1 MEGLSLHDH
10 SKYSTIFFWRV
21 VVAFCVVLFL
31 MSVLLLR
38 MYHLQVV
45 EFQKYQIASEQNRV
59 QVEPIAPTRGLIFD
73 RNGVLLA
80 ENTPNFS
87 LGVVPEKVNERD
99 TLIQELR
106 QIIEISDRDIEKFSQ
121 RLKQRRRPLEPVA
134 IRNRLTE
141 EEIAKVA
148 VELHRYP
155 AVSVDAKLVRSYPLG
170 APFAHVVGY
179 VARINEKELTKLDAT
194 NYQATNHIGKL
205 GIERFYE
212 SSLHG
217 KVGLQ
222 KVEADARGRVLN
234 VIERVSPT
242 PGKNLRLSLDS
253 RLQITASKLL
263 DGRRGAIVAIEPKTG
278 GILALV
284 SEPSFDPNLF
294 VLGIDHKSYGELR
307 DSKAKPLFNRA
318 LKGQYPPGST
328 LKPMLGIAG
337 VESGVVDWNF
347 SIMDYGTY
355 QLKND
360 DRIYRDWKRGG
371 HGRVDLRYAVVQSC
385 DTYFYELAF
394 RLGVDRMSDF
404 LAKFGFGDLTSL
416 DISEAR
422 RGLLPTREWKRGAK
436 GLPWFPGDSLNM
448 GLGQGFTLV
457 TPLQLAAGTAIL
469 ANKGK
474 WVRPRL
480 TMDGDLDE
488 VVDQIRKDM
497 EGAEAKNIVL
507 KDPQNWDRMFAA
519 MKDVMHGPRGTARGS
534 GRGAKYK
541 MAGKTG
547 TAQVLGIA
555 QDEEYDET
563 KISKWHRDHA
573 WFMGFAPIDDPQ
585 IAVAVLVENGGG
597 GSRAA
602 APVARKIFDAHI
614 LGEYLTEGDK
624 P

>member
-1 MEGLSLHDH
+1 MDGHSLHDH

-21 VVAFCVVLFL
+21 IVAVCVVLML
-31 MSVLLLR
+31 LGVLLTR
-38 MYHLQVV
+38 MYQLQVV
-45 EFQKYQIASEQNRV
+45 EFQKYQIASEKNRV

-80 ENTPNFS
+80 KNLPNFS
-87 LGVVPEKVNERD
+87 LGIVPEKVDDRD
-99 TLIQELR
+99 ALIEDLR
-106 QIIEISDRDIEKFSQ
+106 KILPISDRDITRFKR
-121 RLKQRRRPLEPVA
+121 RLKERRRPLEPVA
-134 IRNRLTE
+134 LKDRLTE
-141 EEIAKVA
+141 EEIARVA
-148 VELHRYP
+148 VEFHNYP

-170 APFAHVVGY
+170 APFAHVIGY
-179 VARINEKELTKLDAT
+179 VARINERELERVDPI

-205 GIERFYE
+205 GIEKFYE
-212 SSLHG
+212 TSLHG

-222 KVEADARGRVLN
+222 KVEADARGQILN
-234 VIERVSPT
+234 VIDRVPPA

-263 DGRRGAIVAIEPKTG
+263 DGRRGAIVAIEPSTG

-284 SEPSFDPNLF
+284 SEPGFDPNLF
-294 VLGIDHKSYGELR
+294 VLGIDHQSYNELR

-328 LKPMLGIAG
+328 LKPMLGIAA
-337 VESGVVDWNF
+337 VEAKVMDWKF

-360 DRIYRDWKRGG
+360 DRVYRDWKRGG
-371 HGRVDLRYAVVQSC
+371 HGRMNLHSSIVQSC
-385 DTYFYELAF
+385 DIYFYELAY
-394 RLGVDRMSDF
+394 RLGVDRMSAF

-416 DISEAR
+416 DIAEAR
-422 RGLLPTREWKRGAK
+422 RGLLPTRQWKKGAK

-480 TMDGDLDE
+480 TMDSDLAE
-488 VVDQIRKDM
+488 VTEKIQEDNLHADDR
-497 EGAEAKNIVL
+497 NIQL
-507 KDPQNWDRMFAA
+507 NDPKNWDLMFDA
-519 MKDVMHGPRGTARGS
+519 MKDVMHGPRGTARRS
-534 GRGAKYK
+534 GYKAKYK
-541 MAGKTG
+541 IAGKTG
-547 TAQVLGIA
+547 TAQVVGIA

-563 KISKWHRDHA
+563 KLSKWHRDHA
-573 WFMGFAPIDDPQ
+573 WFMGFAPLDDPK
-585 IAVAVLVENGGG
+585 IAIAILVENGGG
-597 GSRAA
+597 GSSMA
-602 APVARKIFDAHI
+602 APIGRKIFDAHL
-614 LGEYLTEGDK
+614 LGEYILEA
-624 P
+624 PES

>member
-87 LGVVPEKVNERD
+87 LGVVPEKVNDRD

>member
-21 VVAFCVVLFL
+21 VVAICVVLIL
-31 MSVLLLR
+31 ISVLLLR

-87 LGVVPEKVNERD
+87 LGIIPEKMKD
-99 TLIQELR
+99 KDALIASL
-106 QIIEISDRDIEKFSQ
+106 RDIIKITDKDVEKFNR
-121 RLKQRRRPLEPVA
+121 RLKERRRPLEPVA

-141 EEIAKVA
+141 EEIATVA

-179 VARINEKELTKLDAT
+179 VARINEKELKKVDAT

-205 GIERFYE
+205 GVERFYE

-217 KVGLQ
+217 MVGLQ
-222 KVEADARGRVLN
+222 KVEADARGRVLK
-234 VIERVSPT
+234 VIERVPPT

-253 RLQITASKLL
+253 RLQQTASKLL
-263 DGRRGAIVAIEPKTG
+263 DGRRGAVVAIEPKTG

-294 VLGIDHKSYGELR
+294 VLGIDHQSYGELR

-328 LKPMLGIAG
+328 IKPMLGVAG

-347 SIMDYGTY
+347 SIMDYGQY

-360 DRIYRDWKRGG
+360 ERIYRDWKRGG

-422 RGLLPTREWKRGAK
+422 RGLLPTRQWKRGAK

-448 GLGQGFTLV
+448 GLGQGYMLV
-457 TPLQLAAGTAIL
+457 TPLQLAAATAIF

-480 TMDGDLDE
+480 TMDSDLNE
-488 VVDQIRKDM
+488 VRDQIQSDLQ
-497 EGAEAKNIVL
+497 GAEAKNIIL
-507 KDPQNWDRMFAA
+507 KNPENWDRMFAA
-519 MKDVMHGPRGTARGS
+519 MKDVMHSSRGTARAS

-555 QDEEYDET
+555 QDEEYDAS
-563 KISKWHRDHA
+563 KISEWHRDHA

-597 GSRAA
+597 GSHAA
-602 APVARKIFDAHI
+602 APVARKMFDAHI
-614 LGEYLTEGDK
+614 LGEYLTEEAN
-624 P
+624 

>member
-31 MSVLLLR
+31 LAVLLLR

-45 EFQKYQIASEQNRV
+45 EFQKYQTASEQNRV

-87 LGVVPEKVNERD
+87 LGIVPEKVKDRD
-99 TLIQELR
+99 QLIQELR
-106 QIIEISDRDIEKFSQ
+106 KILEITDRDVEKFSR
-121 RLKQRRRPLEPVA
+121 RLNQRRRPLEPVA

-155 AVSVDAKLVRSYPLG
+155 AVTVDAKLVRSYPLG

-179 VARINEKELTKLDAT
+179 VARINEKELTKLDTT

-234 VIERVSPT
+234 VIERVPPT

-253 RLQITASKLL
+253 RLQVTASKLL

-284 SEPSFDPNLF
+284 SEPSFDPNAF

-337 VESGVVDWNF
+337 VEAGVVDWNF

-360 DRIYRDWKRGG
+360 KRVYRDWKKGG

-488 VVDQIRKDM
+488 VVDQIKKDM
-497 EGAEAKNIVL
+497 DESESKNIML

-519 MKDVMHGPRGTARGS
+519 MKDVMHGSRGTARAS

-573 WFMGFAPIDDPQ
+573 WFMGFAPFDDPQ

-597 GSRAA
+597 GSSTA
-602 APVARKIFDAHI
+602 APLARKVFDAHI
-614 LGEYLTEGDK
+614 LGEYDVEASQ
-624 P
+624 

>member
-21 VVAFCVVLFL
+21 VVAVCVVLVL
-31 MSVLLLR
+31 ITVLLLR

-45 EFQKYQIASEQNRV
+45 EFQKYQTASEQNRV

-87 LGVVPEKVNERD
+87 LGIVPEKVRD
-99 TLIQELR
+99 KDALITSLR
-106 QIIEISDRDIEKFSQ
+106 QIVDISDRDIEKFKR
-121 RLKQRRRPLEPVA
+121 RLKERRRPLEPVA
-134 IRNRLTE
+134 LRNRLTE

-179 VARINEKELTKLDAT
+179 VARINEKELTKVDAT

-212 SSLHG
+212 TSLHG

-222 KVEADARGRVLN
+222 KVEADARGRVLK
-234 VIERVSPT
+234 VIERVPPT

-253 RLQITASKLL
+253 RLQQTASRLL

-294 VLGIDHKSYGELR
+294 VLGIDHQSYGELR

-328 LKPMLGIAG
+328 IKPMLGIAG

-422 RGLLPTREWKRGAK
+422 RGLLPTRQWKRGAR

-448 GLGQGFTLV
+448 GLGQGYMLV
-457 TPLQLAAGTAIL
+457 TPLQLAAATAIF

-474 WVRPRL
+474 WVRPKL

-488 VVDQIRKDM
+488 VQEQIQSDLK
-497 EGAEAKNIVL
+497 GAEAKNIIL
-507 KDPQNWDRMFAA
+507 DDPKNWDRMFAA
-519 MKDVMHGPRGTARGS
+519 MRDVMHGARGTARSS
-534 GRGAKYK
+534 GRNAQYK

-563 KISKWHRDHA
+563 KISEWHRDHA
-573 WFMGFAPIDDPQ
+573 WFMGFAPLDDPQ

-597 GSRAA
+597 GSSAA
-602 APVARKIFDAHI
+602 APVARKLFDAHL
-614 LGEYLTEGDK
+614 LGKYEVEASE
-624 P
+624 